1 MEFIGR
7 FINALVE
14 LHPPHTMTV
23 HFPIGLTGAALL
35 FVLVALWRRSLV
47 LEQVAFFNIALSAVS
62 AVVAGLVGY
71 RDHLVRFEGNAPLA
85 SAKIFLAISLFVLTT
100 ITAISRRRKPE
111 ILWDPSTMVLYVS
124 AFVGS
129 FALAAALGFLG
140 GVILYGF

>member
-1 MEFIGR
+1 MEFIAR
-7 FINALVE
+7 FINALVD
-14 LHPPHTMTV
+14 LHPPHTLTV

-35 FVLVALWRRSLV
+35 FVLLALWRRSPT
-47 LEQVAFFNIALSAVS
+47 LEQAAFLNVALASVS

-71 RDHLVRFEGNAPLA
+71 RDHLVRYEGNAPL
-85 SAKIFLAISLFVLTT
+85 SNAKIFLALSLFVLTT
-100 ITAISRRRKPE
+100 ITAIVRRRRPE
-111 ILWDPSTMVLYVS
+111 VLWNPSTVVLYVS